1 MHVLLG
7 DYFGWWVI
15 LCLRRLVLHREN
27 IDISIDDLGNPSLKL
42 SKNTGPHQE
51 EEKKIKFFDKD

>member
-1 MHVLLG
+1 
-7 DYFGWWVI
+7 

-51 EEKKIKFFDKD
+51 GEKKIKFFDKD